1 MADSQPERMDANEE
15 DLFKLDRH
23 LQSFGYSF
31 DVIPYAL
38 QLNKRD
44 LPGVMPVQQMVTGLR
59 RKGEPYF
66 EAVAYKGTGVW
77 ETLRSVT
84 RQIAHRLAQQSNP
97 GLATIKLP
105 VDVESLIKKL
115 ETTSDPETVREI
127 ASRLGQSGELKAV
140 VALGKALTRQ
150 TGASRFYLL
159 LVLEQFGNRMV
170 LPSVVE
176 VLNSES
182 DSGIRLAAART
193 LAAIGD
199 VSEIDVL
206 ANAFASEPD
215 PMVQSGMV
223 EALFTLGGI
232 QSVSILVPAL
242 NASESNVRSK
252 VAEALGRLGDQQAVE
267 PLIAQL
273 SDQNNYVRAE
283 VAEALGRLRD
293 PRAKERLELLQN
305 DPDWN
310 VREKVNAALRQLPG
324 SQKLTI
330 WNRLGWK

>member
-1 MADSQPERMDANEE
+1 MDANEE
-15 DLFKLDRH
+15 DLFRLDRH

-38 QLNKRD
+38 QFNKRD
-44 LPGVMPVQQMVTGLR
+44 LPGVMPVQHMVTGLR

-77 ETLRSVT
+77 ETLHSVT
-84 RQIAHRLAQQSNP
+84 RQIAQKLAYQSNP
-97 GLATIKLP
+97 GRAVIELP
-105 VDVESLIKKL
+105 SDVESLIKKL
-115 ETTSDPETVREI
+115 ETTSDPESVREI
-127 ASRLGQSGELKAV
+127 AHRLGQSGGHRGL

-150 TGASRFYLL
+150 TGTSRFYLL
-159 LVLEQFGNRMV
+159 LVLEQFGNRMA

-206 ANAFASEPD
+206 ANAFTSETD
-215 PMVQSGMV
+215 PIVQCGMV
-223 EALFTLGGI
+223 EPLFTLGGI
-232 QSVSILVPAL
+232 QAVSTLVSFL
-242 NASESNVRSK
+242 GASESNLRSK

-267 PLIAQL
+267 PLIDQL
-273 SDQNNYVRAE
+273 SDQNSYVRAE

-310 VREKVNAALRQLPG
+310 VREKVKAALKQLSG

-330 WNRLGWK
+330 WNWLRWK

>member
-1 MADSQPERMDANEE
+1 MDANKE
-15 DLFKLDRH
+15 DLFKLDQH

-31 DVIPYAL
+31 DIIPYAL
-38 QLNKRD
+38 QFNKRD
-44 LPGVMPVQQMVTGLR
+44 LPGVMLVQHMVTSLR

-77 ETLRSVT
+77 ETLHSVT
-84 RQIAHRLAQQSNP
+84 RQIAQKLAHQSNP
-97 GLATIKLP
+97 GRAVIELP
-105 VDVESLIKKL
+105 LDVGSLIKKL
-115 ETTSDPETVREI
+115 EITSDPEAVREI
-127 ASRLGQSGELKAV
+127 ASRLGQSGDLKAV
-140 VALGKALTRQ
+140 VALGKALTQQ

-159 LVLEQFGNRMV
+159 LALEQFGNRTV
-170 LPSVVE
+170 VPSVIK
-176 VLNSES
+176 VLSSES

-199 VSEIDVL
+199 VPEIDVL

-223 EALFTLGGI
+223 EPLFTLGGI
-232 QSVSILVPAL
+232 QAVSTLVSFL
-242 NASESNVRSK
+242 SASDSNVRSK
-252 VAEALGRLGDQQAVE
+252 VAEALGRLGDQRAVE
-267 PLIAQL
+267 PLIDQL
-273 SDQNNYVRAE
+273 SDQNSYVRAE

-293 PRAKERLELLQN
+293 PRATERLKLLQN

-310 VREKVNAALRQLPG
+310 VQEKVKAALKQLPG